1 LKNLLRGLKDY
12 SNAKIVE
19 IASYIIQFPDIPTRK
34 ECLKVFCDAIEGLI
48 LVSDAPR
55 CLALFYVANEVLQRG
70 DDPSFWKAQLG
81 PQLSSFLPRV
91 CVVACQTQ
99 EWNVPV
105 NIFRLPHVWRQNQ
118 IFPADFCEDL
128 SRQCRESYD
137 ECQTMKAPA
146 LPPLVL
152 PSNHSQ
158 QRPSE
163 HQSQRGSSDSG
174 HPPASRRQV
183 LDSLEGSG
191 VAQQLPAALAGCR
204 RNSSGGASPVA
215 HQDVVTLSREH
226 RGLKQRLKHGS
237 SGADPTTRRDV
248 PDDVQARSHASRMQ

>member
-1 LKNLLRGLKDY
+1 
-12 SNAKIVE
+12 
-19 IASYIIQFPDIPTRK
+19 
-34 ECLKVFCDAIEGLI
+34 
-48 LVSDAPR
+48 
-55 CLALFYVANEVLQRG
+55 
-70 DDPSFWKAQLG
+70 
-81 PQLSSFLPRV
+81 
-91 CVVACQTQ
+91 
-99 EWNVPV
+99 
-105 NIFRLPHVWRQNQ
+105 
-118 IFPADFCEDL
+118 
-128 SRQCRESYD
+128 
-137 ECQTMKAPA
+137 
-146 LPPLVL
+146 VL

-215 HQDVVTLSREH
+215 HQDVVTLSREVSTDHIFWNAKQMLTNPGLQH